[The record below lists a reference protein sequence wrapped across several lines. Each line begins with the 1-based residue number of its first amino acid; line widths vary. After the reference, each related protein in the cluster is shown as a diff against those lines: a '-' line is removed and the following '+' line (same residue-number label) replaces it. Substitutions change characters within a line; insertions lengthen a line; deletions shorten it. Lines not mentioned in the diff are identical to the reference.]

1 MAMQRTLLELTQ
13 DILVSL
19 DGDEVTSINDTAE
32 SRQVAAIVRQ
42 CFYEIA
48 SNEKLPEHHSL
59 FELVETS
66 SVTPTVMSR
75 PTNIITVSWVKY
87 DNMLNSESSVNYADC
102 TYIPF
107 EDFLAMQ
114 KGLDASSTTVDQFSY
129 TMNGE
134 IFPLKVS
141 NDRFP
146 TFYTT
151 PNDLS
156 VVFDSYY
163 LDQEAFLR
171 KTKTMCFGLKESSW
185 THADTFVAPLD
196 HKLSNLLF
204 QSAKAQCFAEL
215 KQIENA
221 KTERSVRRAR
231 LTLQKEKE
239 DINGQNRGYYY
250 SNNLPH
256 YGRK

>member
-1 MAMQRTLLELTQ
+1 MQRTLLELVQ
-13 DILVSL
+13 DILTSL
-19 DGDEVTSINDTAE
+19 DGDEVTSIADTAE

-66 SVTPTVMSR
+66 GTTPTVMTR
-75 PTNIITVSWVKY
+75 PANIITINWVKY
-87 DNMLNSESSVNYADC
+87 DNILVSETSANYADC
-102 TYIPF
+102 TYIPLV
-107 EDFLAMQ
+107 DFLQIQ
-114 KGLDASSTTVDQFSY
+114 KGLDSSQTTVDEFSLSV
-129 TMNGE
+129 NGE
-134 IFPLKVS
+134 SFPIKVS
-141 NDRFP
+141 NDRSP
-146 TFYTT
+146 TLYTT
-151 PNDLS
+151 TNDSTIL
-156 VVFDSYY
+156 FDSYN
-163 LDQEAFLR
+163 LEAESFLR
-171 KTKTMCFGLKESSW
+171 KTKTMCFGLKESAW
-185 THADTFVAPLD
+185 THADSFVAPLD

-204 QSAKAQCFAEL
+204 QAAKAQCFAEL

-221 KTERSVRRAR
+221 KAERSVRRAR

-250 SNNLPH
+250 LPNLPH